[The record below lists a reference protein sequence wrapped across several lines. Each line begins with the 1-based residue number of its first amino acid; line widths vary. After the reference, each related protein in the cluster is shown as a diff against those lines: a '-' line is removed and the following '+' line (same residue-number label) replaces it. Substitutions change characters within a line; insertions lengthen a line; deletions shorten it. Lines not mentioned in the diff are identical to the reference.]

1 MVKSFQLSMEE
12 CLLLAPL
19 ICIVFG
25 TILGWLCTRLS
36 GIYLAMLTLAL
47 SQLLWAICFQWDGF
61 TGGSNGLTGI
71 WPSEFWSSKENFYE
85 LTLVLLTLSLLT
97 LKVVNNSPY
106 GLTLKSTR
114 YSAKRAISLGVNVK
128 RAQQIAFSISSA
140 FAGLAGSLFAF
151 SKGNI
156 SPDVLGLQRSVDA
169 LVIVLM
175 GGINSSLGPLIG
187 AIAYTGLQD
196 FTARET
202 EYWRACLGG
211 LILALLFLLPNGLA
225 SIPSAIRTRRTKS
238 MRFMGG
244 S

>member
-1 MVKSFQLSMEE
+1 
-12 CLLLAPL
+12 L
-19 ICIVFG
+19 I
-25 TILGWLCTRLS
+25 
-36 GIYLAMLTLAL
+36 
-47 SQLLWAICFQWDGF
+47 
-61 TGGSNGLTGI
+61 
-71 WPSEFWSSKENFYE
+71 
-85 LTLVLLTLSLLT
+85 
-97 LKVVNNSPY
+97 
-106 GLTLKSTR
+106 
-114 YSAKRAISLGVNVK
+114 
-128 RAQQIAFSISSA
+128 
-140 FAGLAGSLFAF
+140 
-151 SKGNI
+151 
-156 SPDVLGLQRSVDA
+156 
-169 LVIVLM
+169 